1 MPLHL
6 ILTLLACSIPCSSA
20 FAARLLNYTISQGG
34 QPLVRGIYSD
44 DGLQPRDAVWSF
56 AKSVQFRIVPHAKF
70 PLKSP
75 TDLECKL
82 EGPVDIRVQH
92 TSTDLIAVTIKGLT
106 LVRPDSSSRDWT
118 LKERGSGT
126 SRRPATGATGG
137 WRQVGKLE
145 CMGLVSRP
153 NRTVG
158 DCGCDSDETCASK
171 QCFGQISRHHLRS
184 PFSPGA
190 PGGRG
195 KHGGA
200 FLNCHQEF
208 LTILLVPSQRLATLI
223 LECCMLL
230 QAFVFAL
237 RDQ

>member
-118 LKERGSGT
+118 LKEGEVERVAALLPKQLEAGDKSGSWNVW
-126 SRRPATGATGG
+126 G
-137 WRQVGKLE
+137 WSA
-145 CMGLVSRP
+145 GLIV
-153 NRTVG
+153 
-158 DCGCDSDETCASK
+158 
-171 QCFGQISRHHLRS
+171 
-184 PFSPGA
+184 
-190 PGGRG
+190 
-195 KHGGA
+195 
-200 FLNCHQEF
+200 
-208 LTILLVPSQRLATLI
+208 LLVIAVVIAMRRVPVNSASENI
-223 LECCMLL
+223 
-230 QAFVFAL
+230 
-237 RDQ
+237 